1 MGDTMHA
8 WAIPLGDVIYDRA
21 IGEHTWVTGD
31 GKSGAEGYCDGC
43 RFGTASLTSADTP
56 PDSYYCD
63 HARWKNG
70 VYTPPSNAR
79 ELGKVQG
86 DTGKASCIGGR
97 EVGKF
102 MGIPAQAG
110 IVYAI
115 NGVCHQLANRI
126 LYGTGLT
133 TKDAKG
139 AVAMTLLFGVY
150 GELVPVGIL
159 ALFGLP
165 LYLAG
170 LAVQVWDV
178 IDWSVIRSS
187 CNAGMAMSS
196 EVDPETREY
205 LQALAE
211 LHAKPVGSRAR
222 EEWTADDIFEIQQVM
237 HKRTIQ
243 EIELSVQ
250 YYGRGIDSAKL
261 RELIAFWTKV
271 HAPARAT
278 LDRLLGKGAK
288 FTPAS
293 LPAKS
298 MSESE
303 ARCVAYAFN
312 FYAGLIVRQVANI
325 LGPADFGRF
334 HGHAPEE
341 ALVLI
346 EPDIL
351 IGSAT

>member
-1 MGDTMHA
+1 
-8 WAIPLGDVIYDRA
+8 
-21 IGEHTWVTGD
+21 
-31 GKSGAEGYCDGC
+31 
-43 RFGTASLTSADTP
+43 
-56 PDSYYCD
+56 
-63 HARWKNG
+63 
-70 VYTPPSNAR
+70 
-79 ELGKVQG
+79 
-86 DTGKASCIGGR
+86 
-97 EVGKF
+97 

-139 AVAMTLLFGVY
+139 AVAMILLFGLY
-150 GELVPVGIL
+150 GELVPIEVL
-159 ALFGLP
+159 ALFGLF
-165 LYLAG
+165 AVG
-170 LAVQVWDV
+170 VAVQVWDV
-178 IDWSVIRSS
+178 IDWGVIRSS
-187 CNAGMAMSS
+187 CNAGMVIPSH
-196 EVDPETREY
+196 VDAATREY

-211 LHAKPVGSRAR
+211 LHPKTVGSRTQQ
-222 EEWTADDIFEIQQVM
+222 EWSADEIFEIQQVM
-237 HKRTIQ
+237 HKRAVQ

-261 RELIAFWTKV
+261 RDLIAFWTKV
-271 HAPARAT
+271 HAPVRTT
-278 LDRLLGKGAK
+278 LDKLLGKQAK
-288 FTPAS
+288 LRPAS

-325 LGPADFGRF
+325 LGPTDFRRF
-334 HGHAPEE
+334 HGHSPEE